1 MSYTVS
7 FHHGDTVCREH
18 NMRNQAYVSSQKHI
32 DPEGDF
38 EVWKDVPISLAY
50 QEIFGSA
57 VDEYNQKQ
65 KRSDRKIRSYL
76 DSVRKDSR
84 KKECYE
90 IIFQV
95 GNQEQN
101 LGEKSKEILQ
111 KFYTDFQQRNPQLK
125 VIGAYYHA
133 DEFGKCP
140 HVHLDYI
147 PVATGLKKGLSVQ
160 NSLTKALEMQGFK
173 TRNEGGK
180 FITAEMQ
187 WQNLERSEL
196 KKLCKNFNLEIVQP
210 EKKPEEYMTSQA
222 MQSIRDERMALKNQA
237 QELKDFHE
245 QNIKI
250 LSQREHELTRRES
263 IFSVP
268 ELEKYI
274 SNHGAGESDFL
285 IVENAIIAKKSNAL
299 TLFQNLK
306 KNCINLFKTISGAV
320 KKLKQKIAGYEDR
333 QIDLVIADFQNA
345 KNLGYKTFGEYLKNS
360 NSDTLSRKP
369 SKKR

>member
-18 NMRNQAYVSSQKHI
+18 NTRNQAYVSSQKHI
-32 DPEGDF
+32 DTEGNF
-38 EVWKDVPISLAY
+38 EVWKDVSISLAY

-65 KRSDRKIRSYL
+65 KRNDRKIRSYL

-95 GNQEQN
+95 GNHEQN

-111 KFYTDFQQRNPQLK
+111 KFYADFQQRNPQLK

-187 WQNLERSEL
+187 WQNRERSEL
-196 KKLCKNFNLEIVQP
+196 KKLCENYNLKIAQP
-210 EKKPEEYMTSQA
+210 EKKPEEYISSQA
-222 MQSIRDERMALKNQA
+222 MQSIRDERMQLKNDALK
-237 QELKDFHE
+237 LMGS
-245 QNIKI
+245 IKSI
-250 LSQREHELTRRES
+250 NQREQEISRRER
-263 IFSVP
+263 IFTVP

-274 SNHGAGESDFL
+274 SNHGAGESDFQL
-285 IVENAIIAKKSNAL
+285 VENAIIARKSDVL
-299 TLFQNLK
+299 TRFQNLK

-333 QIDLVIADFQNA
+333 PLDSVIADFQNA